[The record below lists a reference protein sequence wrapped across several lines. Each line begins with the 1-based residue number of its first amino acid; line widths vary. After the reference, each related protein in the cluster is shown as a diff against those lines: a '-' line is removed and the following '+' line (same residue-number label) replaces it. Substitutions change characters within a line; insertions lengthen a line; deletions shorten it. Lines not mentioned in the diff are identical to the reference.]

1 MIIGV
6 LAIQDFILISICFG
20 LLIFIFWSYVKN
32 YSNNLTIRNNNL
44 LIENYFKFNKKF
56 EIDKNDI
63 LGIEINIQIKGQRK
77 YNIKF
82 RTKKGI
88 EKIFYFQRIDRKDV
102 KEMKNAL
109 QHAIYFMAVL
119 VTIF

>member
-102 KEMKNAL
+102 KEIKNAL